1 VLARCL
7 ECLKASVI
15 VKGHKNESR
24 CFELDEVVVSVICG
38 RELCLSPITDIMSE
52 EAAIDELD

>member
-1 VLARCL
+1 ML
-7 ECLKASVI
+7 ESQCCR
-15 VKGHKNESR
+15 KGRKNESR
-24 CFELDEVVVSVICG
+24 CFEIDEVVVSVIRG